1 MVLPV
6 WLPAEDDNELRDDDG
21 DKARRG
27 DDDSA
32 KDEWLAGLKLKA
44 SGSWKYEWELD
55 SMVGEK
61 GDEGVDGPA
70 FSRSA
75 KRQAWEQ

>member
-1 MVLPV
+1 MMLPA

-27 DDDSA
+27 DDDST
-32 KDEWLAGLKLKA
+32 KVDLKLKA
-44 SGSWKYEWELD
+44 SGSWKYEAELD
-55 SMVGEK
+55 SMVGEN
-61 GDEGVDGPA
+61 GDEGVDEPA

-75 KRQAWEQ
+75 KRQA